1 MKKAMLGAIA
11 VGAAIGALNLA
22 HYFTTKQVRGVEAPF
37 GLFPGGFPVAAS
49 LGLSGKDLSPD
60 LVAMLVLGVG
70 ILAGSLLSARLSGD
84 LTLSKLRAKK
94 LSAAKLRRATL
105 GGVLMGLA
113 NLVPGISGG
122 TRNDRETLDAL
133 AKRRIDKAS
142 WSGMTGTVTLTQI
155 DYFWHDKPGLLVD
168 SVGDDDL
175 PGDKPMLSS
184 VVYDYENQTTTL
196 ALER

>member
-1 MKKAMLGAIA
+1 MKKAVLGAIA
-11 VGAAIGALNLA
+11 IGAAIGVLNLA

-49 LGLSGKDLSPD
+49 LGLSGEDLSPD

-105 GGVLMGLA
+105 GGVLMGAGTWMAQGCLLKHA
-113 NLVPGISGG
+113 LSG
-122 TRNDRETLDAL
+122 A
-133 AKRRIDKAS
+133 
-142 WSGMTGTVTLTQI
+142 
-155 DYFWHDKPGLLVD
+155 PGL
-168 SVGDDDL
+168 
-175 PGDKPMLSS
+175 MLSS
-184 VVYDYENQTTTL
+184 FATL
-196 ALER
+196 AGIAAGIWLSAQAEERWS